1 MDASDNEENF
11 NEENV
16 DESSEQQKLL
26 DAMDNE
32 ENVNEENVDE
42 RQQNRKV
49 KRKRR
54 RKLVTAKVLF
64 IFGKVNSKV
73 LYCISLQLNDD
84 EVISLEES
92 PEEPVNK
99 KKKVQVTIKLA

>member
-32 ENVNEENVDE
+32 ENVDE

-49 KRKRR
+49 KSKRR
-54 RKLVTAKVLF
+54 RKLVTA
-64 IFGKVNSKV
+64 N
-73 LYCISLQLNDD
+73 
-84 EVISLEES
+84 
-92 PEEPVNK
+92 
-99 KKKVQVTIKLA
+99 